1 MTDEILRNGVR
12 HTVTTSLV
20 TKNAVLPQNTFIQEE
35 ASALGDSGVG
45 DAPDPSLPLEPS
57 SEFQHTTS
65 DPSVKAAPPSPV
77 TSNALAANDAL
88 TTIKSH
94 IRDNIQALKNL
105 AQSDNWQNIE
115 LDKLNSNVQGLGTS
129 RSIEENKL
137 YLEKKSIKD
146 NRQKI
151 SETTNGR
158 DAANLSS
165 PAEIK
170 ATGLSSKEIERQAK
184 EGQAGDNPLSDKNM
198 PFEDSEFQMRVKKL
212 KGHVRNVDS
221 TLQNFDPDK

>member
-20 TKNAVLPQNTFIQEE
+20 TKNAVLPQNTFIQEQ
-35 ASALGDSGVG
+35 ASALGDSGLS
-45 DAPDPSLPLEPS
+45 DATPASPTHAPS
-57 SEFQHTTS
+57 SEFQQTRS
-65 DPSVKAAPPSPV
+65 KPDIEPAPSPQA
-77 TSNALAANDAL
+77 TADKLQANDAL

-105 AQSDNWQNIE
+105 AQSDNWQNIDV
-115 LDKLNSNVQGLGTS
+115 DKLNSNAQGLGTS

-158 DAANLSS
+158 DAANLSA

-170 ATGLSSKEIERQAK
+170 PTGSSSKEIERQAK
-184 EGQAGDNPLSDKNM
+184 VGQAGDTTLPDKNM

-221 TLQNFDPDK
+221 TLQNLDPDK